1 MNVPLHYHS
10 IKGRR
15 DSVAV
20 LDIGSSKI
28 ACFIAEPNDQGQLQI
43 IGIGHHHV
51 QGLRGGTVT
60 DSHAAEA
67 SIAAAVSLAEK
78 MAGATVD
85 NVMVNLALPDIR
97 SHLMHVELNIS
108 GGAVS
113 EQDISDILREG
124 CQSISQENRQII
136 HCFVTQ
142 YQLDG
147 AKGIRD
153 PRNMYGMVL
162 KADLHVITVD
172 QRKMV
177 NLANTIS
184 RCHLDI
190 AEFIASPYAAG
201 LGCLEADEQEL
212 GVMMVDMGAMETSVA
227 LFCAQANTYN
237 FVIPIGGSHVT
248 KDLSQG
254 LSTGITHAE
263 RLKTLHGSVLASAND
278 EQSMVHVPLIGEE
291 DSTDETTVP
300 RAQLVT
306 IIRPRVEEI
315 FELIYAH
322 LEDNHMLSCI
332 GQHIVLTG
340 GASQLVGVRELA
352 TTIFGKQVRLGK
364 PKTFAGLAESV
375 SSAGFSAAVGMLH
388 YASSRPFEEIL
399 LQHQERQRN
408 VPITQGFLRLA
419 SWLKERF

>member
-1 MNVPLHYHS
+1 MNINFPYQS

-15 DSVAV
+15 GSVAV
-20 LDIGSSKI
+20 LDVGSSKV
-28 ACFIAEPNDQGQLQI
+28 ACFIAEPNDQGELHI
-43 IGIGHHHV
+43 IGIGHHHA
-51 QGLRGGTVT
+51 QGLKGGTVT

-124 CQSISQENRQII
+124 CASVAEENRQIL

-153 PRNMYGMVL
+153 PRNMYGMML
-162 KADLHVITVD
+162 RADLHLITVD
-172 QRKMV
+172 ARRMI

-190 AEFIASPYAAG
+190 AEFIVSPYAAG

-212 GVMMVDMGAMETSVA
+212 GVMLIDMGAMETSVA
-227 LFCAQANTYN
+227 LFSGEANSYN
-237 FVIPIGGSHVT
+237 FVIPIGGAHVT

-254 LSTGITHAE
+254 LSTSIVHAE
-263 RLKTLHGSVLASAND
+263 RIKTLHGSVLASAND

-291 DSTDETTVP
+291 HSTDETSVA

-315 FELIYAH
+315 FELIYDH
-322 LEDNHMLSCI
+322 LEEHHMLNCI

-364 PKTFAGLAESV
+364 PKTFLGLAESV
-375 SSAGFSAAVGMLH
+375 SSGGFSAAVGMLH
-388 YASSRPFEEIL
+388 YASHRPFEEAL
-399 LQHQERQRN
+399 LQQQERKRTMSVQ
-408 VPITQGFLRLA
+408 QGF
-419 SWLKERF
+419 SQVMHWLKERF

>member
-1 MNVPLHYHS
+1 MQSPLHYHS
-10 IKGRR
+10 IKSQKG
-15 DSVAV
+15 SVAV

-28 ACFIAEPNDQGQLQI
+28 ACFIAEPNAQGELHI
-43 IGIGHHHV
+43 IGIGHHHA

-60 DSHAAEA
+60 DSHSAEA

-85 NVMVNLALPDIR
+85 NVMVNLSLPDIR

-124 CQSISQENRQII
+124 CQAVDQENRQII

-153 PRNMYGMVL
+153 PRNMYGMML

-212 GVMMVDMGAMETSVA
+212 GVMMIDMGAFATSVA
-227 LFCAQANTYN
+227 LFSAESNTYN
-237 FVIPIGGSHVT
+237 FVIPLGGAHVT

-263 RLKTLHGSVLASAND
+263 RLKTLYGSVLASAND

-291 DSTDETTVP
+291 HSTDETTVS
-300 RAQLVT
+300 RAQLVS

-322 LEDNHMLSCI
+322 LEDNHMLACI
-332 GQHIVLTG
+332 GQYVVLTG
-340 GASQLVGVRELA
+340 GGSQLVGVRELA
-352 TTIFGKQVRLGK
+352 TSIFGKQVRLAK
-364 PKTFAGLAESV
+364 PRAFLGLAESV

-388 YASSRPFEEIL
+388 YAGNRPFEETL
-399 LQHQERQRN
+399 LQAQNRHRHI
-408 VPITQGFLRLA
+408 PITQGFVRLA
-419 SWLKERF
+419 GWLKERF